1 MVGVMIGWMAR
12 RGRDIEDLARR
23 IEALD
28 ESERANLIAR
38 LMKAEGRR
46 VEWSMIE
53 GARQRFK
60 GEGERGLGAAIDAA
74 VRGVRHRVR
83 V

>member
-1 MVGVMIGWMAR
+1 MDRMAR
-12 RGRDIEDLARR
+12 QARDIEDLARR

-38 LMKAEGRR
+38 LMKAEGRK
-46 VEWSMIE
+46 VEWSAIE
-53 GARQRFK
+53 RARRRFK
-60 GEGERGLGAAIDAA
+60 GQGERGLGAAIDAA
-74 VRGVRHRVR
+74 MRGVRHRVR

>member
-1 MVGVMIGWMAR
+1 LDRMAR
-12 RGRDIEDLARR
+12 QARDIEDLARR

-38 LMKAEGRR
+38 LMKAEGRK
-46 VEWSMIE
+46 VEWSAIE
-53 GARQRFK
+53 RARRRFK
-60 GEGERGLGAAIDAA
+60 GQAERGLGAAIDAA
-74 VRGVRHRVR
+74 MRGVRHRVR